1 MGAGGDARSD
11 GGEGREEEE
20 EEESALRRKNWVAF
34 S

>member
-11 GGEGREEEE
+11 GEEGRRE
-20 EEESALRRKNWVAF
+20 EEESALEKNWVAF

>member
-11 GGEGREEEE
+11 GDEGRE

>member
-20 EEESALRRKNWVAF
+20 EESALRRKNWVAF